1 MSHESAKLSIVNYMK
16 EFSFNKKCVIKGVVY
31 NEGGVAYQYMFDK
44 YTPGNKMTLWNID
57 SESPFKKFKS
67 YNSGVNVKISD
78 TYVSI
83 FAGQIDGTGVLFVYP
98 TSSKVDHDEIE
109 KFFKDNFSNLFF
121 VEHDINFIGGYKRK
135 VKEFNIYTSENK
147 SQYIEQ
153 VLKDCYTLFINN
165 NTFATVKNYIDNVI
179 YNAENNLSVYLGS
192 KFTAS
197 CQAKFEES
205 IQNIIIKA
213 NNEYSLG
220 TYAFYIDAARGI
232 GKVIDSDI
240 EK

>member
-1 MSHESAKLSIVNYMK
+1 MSHESAKLSIVNYIK
-16 EFSFNKKCVIKGVVY
+16 ESSVNQKSVIKGVVY
-31 NEGGVAYQYMFDK
+31 NEGGVAYQYMLDQ

-67 YNSGVNVKISD
+67 YNSGVSVKIGG

-83 FAGQIDGTGVLFVYP
+83 FAGQIDEIGVLFVYP
-98 TSSKVDHDEIE
+98 TSPKVDHEEIE

-121 VEHDINFIGGYKRK
+121 VEHDINFIGSYNRK

-165 NTFATVKNYIDNVI
+165 NMFATVKNYIDNVI
-179 YNAENNLSVYLGS
+179 FKAENNLSVYLG
-192 KFTAS
+192 
-197 CQAKFEES
+197 AKATVSYKKEFEKS
-205 IQNIIIKA
+205 IQNIIIEA
-213 NNEYSLG
+213 NNKYSLG
-220 TYAFYIDAARGI
+220 TYSFYIDTVREI
-232 GKVIDSDI
+232 SKLLDNN
-240 EK
+240 